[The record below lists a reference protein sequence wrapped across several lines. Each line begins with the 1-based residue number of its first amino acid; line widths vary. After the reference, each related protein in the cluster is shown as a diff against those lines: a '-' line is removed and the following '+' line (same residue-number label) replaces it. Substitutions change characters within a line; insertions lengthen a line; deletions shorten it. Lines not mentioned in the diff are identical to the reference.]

1 TRLVD
6 FTSDVALVQQALS
19 TLQDVKTWPAPWP
32 NPAVMNPFAPDAPR
46 INGAPIAPSAQIGFP
61 IPSPDNRT
69 MLNDVIFTAATE
81 LASRPQDRRKI
92 IFVISDGRNGQNQHS
107 FDETV
112 NLLLANGI
120 QVYGVGMDLA
130 LITRH
135 LSALDSY
142 STATGGAACFVEVQ
156 RALEDCY

>member
-1 TRLVD
+1 
-6 FTSDVALVQQALS
+6 
-19 TLQDVKTWPAPWP
+19 
-32 NPAVMNPFAPDAPR
+32 
-46 INGAPIAPSAQIGFP
+46 
-61 IPSPDNRT
+61 

-81 LASRPQDRRKI
+81 LASRPQNRRKI

-130 LITRH
+130 LITRR

-142 STATGGAACFVEVQ
+142 STATGGASCFVEVQ
-156 RALEDCY
+156 RALEDCYTDATVRARNQYILGYISNNPPPANGSVFRTLDVQVPEKPYRVRHARGYFQSR